1 MRELIQSPYEIL
13 ELPLNAPAE
22 QVKKQYKLLIRK
34 FPPEQK
40 PTEFNQIRQA
50 YDMLVT
56 EFFRKKDI
64 FPLYQS
70 AIVQQAA
77 LGKAIRK
84 PVIQDLLKVFETPFN
99 THFEIEKILDTI
111 HYNR

>member
-1 MRELIQSPYEIL
+1 MSILIQSPYEVL

-40 PTEFNQIRQA
+40 PEEFNRIRQA

-56 EFFRKKDI
+56 DLFRKKAI

-70 AIVQQAA
+70 AIVQQEAFVM
-77 LGKAIRK
+77 
-84 PVIQDLLKVFETPFN
+84 PVPQPVQQDLFKVFETPFN

-111 HYNR
+111 SY

>member
-1 MRELIQSPYEIL
+1 MRTLIQSPYEVL

-40 PTEFNQIRQA
+40 PEEFNRIRQA

-56 EFFRKKDI
+56 ELFRKKSV

-70 AIVQQAA
+70 AILQQEAFEVPV
-77 LGKAIRK
+77 RK
-84 PVIQDLLKVFETPFN
+84 PIQQDLLNVFETPFN

-111 HYNR
+111 SYKP